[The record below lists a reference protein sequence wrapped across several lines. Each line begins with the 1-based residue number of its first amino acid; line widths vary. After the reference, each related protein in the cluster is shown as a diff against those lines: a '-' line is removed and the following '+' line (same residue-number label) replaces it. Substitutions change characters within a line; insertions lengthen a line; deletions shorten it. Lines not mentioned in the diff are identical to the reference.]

1 MVVEHVL
8 TLPTGTAEF
17 DVAPGGTLLFA
28 TGRPLPSRRTLVWV
42 DRRGHAEAIAGAAQ
56 RPYAAVRLSP
66 DGSRVALEIADE
78 DNDIWVWD
86 LARQTMTRVTTDPG
100 LDQGPVWM
108 PDGHRLLF
116 TSQTGGVPGALFRQS
131 ADGTGTAERL
141 TDGTNVQR
149 ASAVLPDGTAVLF
162 YQFED
167 LMLLPF
173 DGAQRPR
180 PVVRT
185 PQLADSGVVSP
196 DGRWLAYVERDAGPP
211 QVFVRPFPNVDGA
224 RVQVSV
230 DGGTQP
236 VWARNSRELFYLGR
250 DGSVMS
256 AAVAAGTRFSAA
268 TPQRVVPPGYFDG
281 RGLTAPR
288 TYDVSPDGRFLM
300 IKADSAG
307 EGAAEPAADPRMIVV
322 LNWSAELARVV
333 PTR

>member
-1 MVVEHVL
+1 M
-8 TLPTGTAEF
+8 
-17 DVAPGGTLLFA
+17 
-28 TGRPLPSRRTLVWV
+28 
-42 DRRGHAEAIAGAAQ
+42 
-56 RPYAAVRLSP
+56 RLSP
-66 DGSRVALEIADE
+66 DGSRVALEIGDE

-86 LARQTMTRVTTDPG
+86 LARQTMTRITTDPG

-141 TDGTNVQR
+141 TDGTSVQR

-196 DGRWLAYVERDAGPP
+196 DDRWLAYVERDAGPP

-322 LNWSAELARVV
+322 LNWSAELARIV